1 MRKLAQTAL
10 AGLVIG
16 LVAAPAGAGTTEEIS
31 IVSPSVGFDPA
42 TVTSTFGTT
51 FNWTN
56 DDGTI
61 SHTTTQDGPLELW
74 SSGILSPG
82 EAFSV
87 TLDAAG
93 IYPYHCDVHPAT
105 MQGTIRIP
113 VSIDPAS
120 GSEAT
125 TFSISIAS
133 VRAPDG
139 LAYDVQM
146 RKGKGDWTIYRL
158 EKKARVVRF
167 HPASSGTFSF
177 RARLHDT
184 SSDATSKWSPKASIT
199 VS

>member
-1 MRKLAQTAL
+1 MSKLAQTVL
-10 AGLVIG
+10 AGLALT

-42 TVTSTFGTT
+42 SVTSALGTT
-51 FNWTN
+51 FDWTN
-56 DDGTI
+56 DGAI

-82 EAFSV
+82 ESFSV

-93 IYPYHCDVHPAT
+93 IYPYHCNVHPTT

-113 VSIDPAS
+113 VTIDPAS
-120 GSEAT
+120 GSQTT
-125 TFSISIAS
+125 TFSITIAS

-139 LAYDVQM
+139 FAYDVQK
-146 RKGKGDWTIYRL
+146 RKGTGDWTIFRS
-158 EKKARVVRF
+158 ERKARVVRF
-167 HPASSGTFSF
+167 HPASSGMFSF

-184 SSDATSKWSPKASIT
+184 SSDATSKWSPKRSIE

>member
-1 MRKLAQTAL
+1 MRKLVQTAL
-10 AGLVIG
+10 AGLALT

-56 DDGTI
+56 DGTI

-82 EAFSV
+82 ESFSV
-87 TLDAAG
+87 ILDAAG
-93 IYPYHCDVHPAT
+93 IYRYHCTVHPTT
-105 MQGTIRIP
+105 MQGAIRIP
-113 VSIDPAS
+113 VTIDPAS
-120 GSEAT
+120 GSQTT
-125 TFSISIAS
+125 TFSITIAS
-133 VRAPDG
+133 VRAPEG
-139 LAYDVQM
+139 LAYDVQK
-146 RKGKGDWTIYRL
+146 RKGNGDWTIFRS
-158 EKKARVVRF
+158 EKRVRVVRF

-177 RARLHDT
+177 RSRLHDT
-184 SSDATSKWSPKASIT
+184 SSDATSKWSPKGSIT